1 MFFQA
6 NKLEHRYDPTCSGG
20 ITLPE
25 SKLKNWCCYSACFLP
40 IRALPNTNSPL
51 GVFNIIIFD
60 AMAVNRLVRTIFKRL
75 NVLNLSKCPSIL
87 LECNRSYSIELHESV
102 ELPPREHLTLVRLQ
116 IKFIGYLR
124 RKCQVSYR

>member
-60 AMAVNRLVRTIFKRL
+60 A
-75 NVLNLSKCPSIL
+75 
-87 LECNRSYSIELHESV
+87 RSYSIELHESV
-102 ELPPREHLTLVRLQ
+102 ELPPREHLTLARLQ

>member
-60 AMAVNRLVRTIFKRL
+60 AIAVNRLVRTIFKL
-75 NVLNLSKCPSIL
+75 DVQTF
-87 LECNRSYSIELHESV
+87 ERSQPLKMSQHT
-102 ELPPREHLTLVRLQ
+102 PRVQ
-116 IKFIGYLR
+116 
-124 RKCQVSYR
+124 